1 MLICLWLPLGFNYKC
16 RGELLRWKEY
26 MWHSYQFT
34 VPWNTTNRSNPVI
47 TQMHFKNHMYHKPR
61 LITSA

>member
-16 RGELLRWKEY
+16 RGEMLRLKEY
-26 MWHSYQFT
+26 MWHSYQFMFLGT
-34 VPWNTTNRSNPVI
+34 LQIAVTVI